1 MTMNNQEIID
11 NEPDEATH
19 FDRFGDYQKLNKD
32 GESYQWTKMIGGNY
46 NWWPEKPIVADIRS
60 LADIRRIV
68 ELETQ
73 QARAEILIHELHEQV
88 YDNKYLDNRV
98 RLYEVLKE
106 RKQ

>member
-1 MTMNNQEIID
+1 MSRYHSKISQKATYLRVYEDNRMLYGEEITDIIH
-11 NEPDEATH
+11 N
-19 FDRFGDYQKLNKD
+19 L
-32 GESYQWTKMIGGNY
+32 
-46 NWWPEKPIVADIRS
+46 EK
-60 LADIRRIV
+60 RIV

-88 YDNKYLDNRV
+88 YDNRYLDNRV

>member
-1 MTMNNQEIID
+1 MMMSRYHSKISQKATYLRVYEDNRMLYGEEVTGIIH
-11 NEPDEATH
+11 NLEE
-19 FDRFGDYQKLNKD
+19 
-32 GESYQWTKMIGGNY
+32 
-46 NWWPEKPIVADIRS
+46 
-60 LADIRRIV
+60 RIV

-88 YDNKYLDNRV
+88 YDNRYLDNRV

>member
-1 MTMNNQEIID
+1 MSRYHSKISQKATYLRVYEDNRMLYGEEVTGIIH
-11 NEPDEATH
+11 NLEE
-19 FDRFGDYQKLNKD
+19 
-32 GESYQWTKMIGGNY
+32 
-46 NWWPEKPIVADIRS
+46 
-60 LADIRRIV
+60 RIV

-88 YDNKYLDNRV
+88 YDNRYLDNRV